1 MQEYGFLL
9 ILINM
14 LPCEADLLINGNVN
28 VKAHCFNQIKKQRT
42 QKIKMYKESS
52 GYIL

>member
-9 ILINM
+9 TLINI

-28 VKAHCFNQIKKQRT
+28 VKAQCFNQIRKQGT
-42 QKIKMYKESS
+42 EN
-52 GYIL
+52 